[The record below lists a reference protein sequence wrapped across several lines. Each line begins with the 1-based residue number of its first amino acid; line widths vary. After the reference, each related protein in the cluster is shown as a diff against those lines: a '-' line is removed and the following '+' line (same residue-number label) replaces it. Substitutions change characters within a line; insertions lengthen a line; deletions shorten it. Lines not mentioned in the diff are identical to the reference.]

1 MQDAP
6 QSPMPEPEPATIT
19 DTLRTLI
26 AEEHKGGKRT
36 IKQLA
41 LDSGVP
47 YQVLQKWS
55 RGEVAKLD
63 VSIAERVY
71 LTLTGKTFNSDGI

>member
-1 MQDAP
+1 
-6 QSPMPEPEPATIT
+6 MPEPEPATIT

-26 AEEHKGGKRT
+26 AEELKANRRT

-55 RGEVAKLD
+55 RGETAKLD
-63 VSIAERVY
+63 VGIAERVY
-71 LTLTGKTFNSDGI
+71 QTLTGKAFGQDGN

>member
-1 MQDAP
+1 MPDI
-6 QSPMPEPEPATIT
+6 PEPPTIT

-26 AEEHKGGKRT
+26 AEEHRGGKRT

-41 LDSGVP
+41 LDAEVP

-63 VSIAERVY
+63 VAIAERVY
-71 LTLTGKTFNSDGI
+71 QTLTGRSFNPHVG